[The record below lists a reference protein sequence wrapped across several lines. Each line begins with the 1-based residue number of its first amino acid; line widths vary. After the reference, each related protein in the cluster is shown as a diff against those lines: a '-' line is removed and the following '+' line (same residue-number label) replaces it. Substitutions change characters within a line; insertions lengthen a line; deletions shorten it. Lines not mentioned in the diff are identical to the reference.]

1 MDRLE
6 KNKQIA
12 QTMKETRNKRKS
24 QDCKCFK
31 FKIDKSNL
39 SKSQANQ
46 LKMQFV
52 DAKWIYNYLISQD
65 NIYSFD
71 YKNLF
76 KITHKDKNRND
87 IETSIQYIGSSVK
100 QAIIQDVIN
109 QIKGLSA
116 LKNKGH
122 KVGRLK
128 YKSEFNSI
136 KLK

>member
-12 QTMKETRNKRKS
+12 QTMKETYNKRKS

-52 DAKWIYNYLISQD
+52 EAKWIYNYLLD
-65 NIYSFD
+65 KDIYNFD
-71 YKNLF
+71 YKNLS

-87 IETSIQYIGSSVK
+87 IETTIQ
-100 QAIIQDVIN
+100 
-109 QIKGLSA
+109 
-116 LKNKGH
+116 
-122 KVGRLK
+122 
-128 YKSEFNSI
+128 
-136 KLK
+136 